1 MNVLLPFHTE
11 PFVVGYVKTEYT
23 VTESEGP
30 VEICINLTR
39 PEIDIEDEIV
49 HVESYAND
57 SSIYIPAGAALASK
71 LLMISNGLHIIYD
84 HFFSAPDPP
93 NPLYGTYDKVESSD
107 YEQQVFGF
115 NQIRNEEIN
124 ATRRIICYNQTIYDD
139 VRLEMSEYVGMTLTV
154 DDLETRTTV
163 NTLERPMYDQVAIQI
178 LDDDGKFWS
187 IFCHLHLSSVLL

>member
-1 MNVLLPFHTE
+1 M
-11 PFVVGYVKTEYT
+11 
-23 VTESEGP
+23 
-30 VEICINLTR
+30 
-39 PEIDIEDEIV
+39 
-49 HVESYAND
+49 
-57 SSIYIPAGAALASK
+57 
-71 LLMISNGLHIIYD
+71 
-84 HFFSAPDPP
+84 
-93 NPLYGTYDKVESSD
+93 ESSD

-163 NTLERPMYDQVAIQI
+163 NTLEQPMYDQVAIQI

-187 IFCHLHLSSVLL
+187 IFYLNLSSVVL